1 MASERPAPAVVPCR
15 AMEAAPRQAR
25 SGVVVAVTGAVA
37 LLVGWAFF
45 AGGASG
51 TSATARVG
59 AAALAVSALLLV
71 AWAFGRLSLPSLDA
85 AGAAAAATATGLVAW
100 TGLGIW
106 WSIAGDRSWDALA
119 KGIVVLA
126 FGVAGLAAAILPGA
140 PLRRLAFVVAALVAA
155 VLVWALLGKAVP
167 ALGPDD
173 AGRVARL
180 KGSIGYWNA
189 LALLADAALGLAL
202 WLLVSVRAR
211 LGLPAGALLLYV
223 ATIALLLTQS
233 RAGLLAGI
241 AVVALSLVLSERSLE
256 AALLGLLAGVPALL
270 VTGWAFTRPALVED
284 GGPRADRVSDGAAL
298 GVLVLVGAGVALLLV
313 ARVPVGRL
321 VSTRRRQVVRAV
333 IGTAAVVAV
342 AGAIGLVASVGNPFT
357 WAGQQLGRSG
367 EVANDPGR
375 LGSLETN
382 NRTVWWG
389 EAWQVFRAHPA
400 GGTGARTFELARK
413 RFRDNAQNVVEP
425 HSVPLQ
431 LLADGGVP
439 AFALGAAFVL
449 ALGCG
454 IRFSLRRLEPGER
467 AAAAGLVAL
476 PLAFGLHS
484 LLDYDLDFL
493 AVAAPAAL
501 VAAALLGA
509 GRPGAVVRSRLL
521 LAVAAV
527 AAALVAGWVIAAPA
541 LSGRAL
547 DRAYRQLD
555 AGELG
560 SAAASARRAQSLN
573 PLSPE
578 PLYARADIASQA
590 GDHAA
595 AERLYEQATRLQP
608 ENPDTWWQLGVF
620 RLLAL
625 DDKCSAYQ
633 ALNASYTLDPKSS
646 LFTPTGP
653 LAIAAAAV
661 NDPENPACGR

>member
-1 MASERPAPAVVPCR
+1 
-15 AMEAAPRQAR
+15 MEAASRQAR
-25 SGVVVAVTGAVA
+25 SGVVVAVTVGVA

-51 TSATARVG
+51 TGSTARVG
-59 AAALAVSALLLV
+59 AAALLVAAAVLV
-71 AWAFGRLSLPSLDA
+71 AWAFGRLSLPRLDA
-85 AGAAAAATATGLVAW
+85 AGAAAAATAAGLVAW
-100 TGLGIW
+100 TGLSIW

-126 FGVAGLAAAILPGA
+126 FGVAGLAAATLPGA
-140 PLRRLAFVVAALVAA
+140 PLRRLALLLATLLAA
-155 VLVWALLGKAVP
+155 VLVWALLGKAIP

-180 KGSIGYWNA
+180 KGSVGYWNA

-202 WLLVSVRAR
+202 WLLVSVRVRAGR
-211 LGLPAGALLLYV
+211 PSGALLLYV
-223 ATIALLLTQS
+223 ATVALLLTQS
-233 RAGLLAGI
+233 RAGLLAAA
-241 AVVALSLVLSERSLE
+241 AVVGLSLLLSERSLE

-270 VTGWAFTRPALVED
+270 VAGWAFTRPALVQD
-284 GGPRADRVSDGAAL
+284 GGLRADRASDGAVL
-298 GVLVLVGAGVALLLV
+298 GVLLLAGAGVALLLV

-333 IGTAAVVAV
+333 VASAAVLAV
-342 AGAIGLVASVGNPFT
+342 AGTIGLVASVGNPFT
-357 WAGQQLGRSG
+357 WAGHQLGGSG

-389 EAWQVFRAHPA
+389 EAWQVFRAHSV
-400 GGTGARTFELARK
+400 GGTGARTFEIARK
-413 RFRDNAQNVVEP
+413 RYRDNAQNVTEP

-439 AFALGAAFVL
+439 ALALGAAFVL
-449 ALGCG
+449 ALVLGV
-454 IRFSLRRLEPGER
+454 RTALRRLEPEER
-467 AAAAGLVAL
+467 AAAVGLVGL

-501 VAAALLGA
+501 VSAALLGA
-509 GRPGAVVRSRLL
+509 GRPPAVVRSRLL
-521 LAVAAV
+521 VAAAAV

-541 LSGRAL
+541 LSGRAI

-555 AGELG
+555 AGELAP
-560 SAAASARRAQSLN
+560 AAASARRAQSLN
-573 PLSPE
+573 PLSVE
-578 PLYARADIASQA
+578 PLYARAEIASQA
-590 GDHAA
+590 GDDAA

-620 RLLAL
+620 RQLAL
-625 DDKCSAYQ
+625 ADQCSAYQ
-633 ALNASYTLDPKSS
+633 ALNAAYTLDPKSS
-646 LFTPTGP
+646 LFTPNGP

-661 NDPENPACGR
+661 NDPKNPACGR